1 MSGVQQVVYQNM
13 RSFSAAGGTC
23 WGVWDTPSTATRM
36 SYTYTELPTGQTPAC
51 KSQINA
57 ENDALNYYGTALL
70 DVDVTLTVS
79 TKLSLTLSVTGSPP
93 YAKTISINSTTV
105 LSAAGSY
112 SETLGSGTHTI
123 SFAVN
128 PNGMS
133 QLAADQI
140 TMTASLEAP

>member
-1 MSGVQQVVYQNM
+1 MSGVQQAVYKNM
-13 RSFSAAGGTC
+13 RSFSAAGETC
-23 WGVWDTPSTATRM
+23 WGVWDTPSTVTRM
-36 SYTYTELPTGQTPAC
+36 SYTYTELPTSQSPAC
-51 KSQINA
+51 NSQING
-57 ENDALNYYGTALL
+57 ENDALSFYQTALL
-70 DVDVTLTVS
+70 NVSVILTAS

-93 YAKTISINSTTV
+93 YSKTISINSTTV

-140 TMTASLEAP
+140 TMTAKLESP